1 MSYEGNMLVT
11 LAMPEKQK
19 VADAL
24 ITTLFKHNG
33 TVKEFSSDEEI
44 VAEIADVFSLN
55 KEQRET
61 VLERTYRK
69 EDRIVKTPL
78 WHRLLY
84 RVADKLARQKLVMR
98 PADTA
103 SLTGKKEWIL
113 TEKGI
118 DHAMRL
124 LQIPSA
130 RKQNIPVKSFEMQK
144 EIKSII
150 ESSCP
155 GDYIPFEQS
164 KRSNSSSVVRTIS
177 VRTRGFRQAV
187 IESYDYACG
196 ICGLK
201 INAPNA
207 LNWEVEA
214 AHIVPHGL
222 CGKDDI
228 WNGIALCRLHH
239 WAFDAGWFSLS
250 NQYRVLVSSQFE
262 HIPDDFGKMGG
273 FDFFRR
279 CLEPNK
285 RVVLP
290 QNDSLRPH
298 ANALAWHRE
307 HIFYG

>member
-1 MSYEGNMLVT
+1 MSYEGDMLVS
-11 LAMPEKQK
+11 LAMPERQA

-24 ITTLFKHNG
+24 IKTLFRHNG
-33 TVKEFSSDEEI
+33 TVKEFSSNEEI
-44 VAEIADVFSLN
+44 VAEIADIFSLN
-55 KEQRET
+55 KEQREA

-84 RVADKLARQKLVMR
+84 RAADRLAQEKRVMR

-103 SLTGKKEWIL
+103 SLTGKKEWML
-113 TEKGI
+113 TEKGV
-118 DHAMRL
+118 DYAMRL
-124 LQIPSA
+124 LQMPQA
-130 RKQNIPVKSFEMQK
+130 RKEAIPVKSFETQK
-144 EIKSII
+144 EVKRII
-150 ESSCP
+150 ETPCP
-155 GDYIPFEQS
+155 DDYVPFEQAKPS
-164 KRSNSSSVVRTIS
+164 IRRAAARTVS
-177 VRTRGFRQAV
+177 VRARGFRQAV

-201 INAPNA
+201 INTPGA

-239 WAFDAGWFSLS
+239 WAFDSGWFSLS

-262 HIPDDFGKMGG
+262 RLPDDFGNMSG
-273 FDFFRR
+273 FDVFRKS
-279 CLEPNK
+279 LEAN
-285 RVVLP
+285 RSVVLP
-290 QNDSLRPH
+290 RNASLRPH
-298 ANALAWHRE
+298 PHALEWHRE
-307 HIFYG
+307 HIFYR

>member
-1 MSYEGNMLVT
+1 M
-11 LAMPEKQK
+11 
-19 VADAL
+19 
-24 ITTLFKHNG
+24 
-33 TVKEFSSDEEI
+33 
-44 VAEIADVFSLN
+44 N

-61 VLERTYRK
+61 VLERTYQK

-84 RVADKLARQKLVMR
+84 RAADRLAQEKLVMR
-98 PADTA
+98 PTDTL
-103 SLTGKKEWIL
+103 SLTNKKEWML
-113 TEKGI
+113 TEKGV
-118 DHAMRL
+118 DYAMRL

-130 RKQNIPVKSFEMQK
+130 RKENIPVKSFEMQK
-144 EIKSII
+144 EIKRIV
-150 ESSCP
+150 ETPCP
-155 GDYIPFEQS
+155 DDYVPFEQT
-164 KRSNSSSVVRTIS
+164 KPSNSRATKRTIS

-201 INAPNA
+201 ISAPNS

-239 WAFDAGWFSLS
+239 WAFDTGWFSIS
-250 NQYRVLVSSQFE
+250 HEYRILVFSQFE

-273 FDFFRR
+273 FDFFRKS
-279 CLEPNK
+279 LEPNK
-285 RVVLP
+285 SVILP

-298 ANALAWHRE
+298 QNALEWHRE
-307 HIFYG
+307 HIFYR